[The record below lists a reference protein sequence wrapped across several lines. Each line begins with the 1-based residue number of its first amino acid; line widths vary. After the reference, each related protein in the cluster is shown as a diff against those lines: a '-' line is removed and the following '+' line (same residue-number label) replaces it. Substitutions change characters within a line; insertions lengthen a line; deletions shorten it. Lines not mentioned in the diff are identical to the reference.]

1 MEKIVRLSWA
11 NIRKH
16 KIESVSLVILV
27 MLCMLLAGSSLSGS
41 FGIRTIFPH
50 LMEQT
55 GSFENYMLLEDKAYD
70 KEYEEILRKDSRV
83 EEIAVSELLYS
94 MSGNYLNLAG
104 KEQGMFMAF
113 ITEDNDAKFE
123 HSERVTTLSDAEIG
137 ALEHPVWMPHM
148 AKSNLMLKP
157 GDTFT
162 VVFGSRKYAFTVAGF
177 YDTMFLDNT
186 GSGLKMIVS
195 ENDYRTL
202 ANVMT
207 LNRVLAYN
215 DHQGQGGD
223 KLAEESLK
231 AFEDYS
237 GRDVKSGCQVWTY
250 EAIRTMIDSPLDAM
264 LKLIL
269 IMAGIIILSVLL
281 MIRFRIAGDIK
292 EQIISIGVLEA
303 LGYTSKEITLSYV
316 LEYLLI
322 AGVGIL
328 PGLAGCYVLTPML
341 YQAGAFMIGH
351 DSNAR
356 VKTLPILLVAAAI
369 LLLVTLIAFIR
380 AQMVR
385 KYPPVRAFRRGQG
398 DHRFGREH
406 FPLRNTKHSVHLRLA
421 MKGFLANF
429 KQSLGLTVCIT
440 VSAAAIITSFIL
452 FSVFGTNY
460 HAIEHNAGM
469 EISDLRVEVMPYVDT
484 RELAEELAARPEVRK
499 ATPTTGYTLYV
510 NLPDHNNT
518 TLLPMTFSSFDVTE
532 NIFPATGRFP
542 EHENEIMLNNMLC
555 KTEKIKCGDTVTLEY
570 LNVKRR
576 YLVTGIA
583 TSMTNGTANLYLTE
597 DAMKRLY
604 PNYRPDIIE
613 VYLEDGVDLESFRHT
628 LTDEYGRSI
637 ADAAKEAGDAS
648 DTESRI
654 RAEAERQMAEMLA
667 SGSTSHVE
675 YAIQYGDKLI
685 TGNSDNFRIRS
696 VMNLHD
702 ILETQLYSSAI
713 AISAITVMFIVLSA
727 VVVMIILFIL
737 MESSVRKQRRELGI
751 MKGMGYT
758 SKELMLQLASRIM
771 PAAIF
776 AVIAGTGCGFAAIQG
791 VTSFFGKISINVPAV
806 IVLDLLLLAFC
817 FGCAYIGARKI
828 RQISVCE
835 LMTE

>member
-27 MLCMLLAGSSLSGS
+27 TLCMLLAGSSLSGS
-41 FGIRTIFPH
+41 IGIKTIFPH

-55 GSFENYMLLEDKAYD
+55 GSYENYILIEDKAYD

-83 EEIAVSELLYS
+83 GEVAVSELLYS
-94 MSGNYLNLAG
+94 MSSNFINTAG

-113 ITEDNDAKFE
+113 ITDDNNAKLEQSE
-123 HSERVTTLSDAEIG
+123 HVSVLSDAEI
-137 ALEHPVWMPHM
+137 AAMEHPIWMPYA
-148 AKSNLMLKP
+148 AKDNLHLDP
-157 GDTFT
+157 GDPFT
-162 VVFGSRKYAFTVAGF
+162 VVFGSRKFAFTVAGF
-177 YDTMFLDNT
+177 YDTMLLDNT
-186 GSGLKMIVS
+186 GSGMKMIVS
-195 ENDYRTL
+195 ENDYHSL
-202 ANVMT
+202 ASVMT

-215 DHQGQGGD
+215 DQKGQGGEA
-223 KLAEESLK
+223 LAEDSLK

-237 GRDVKSGCQVWTY
+237 GKDVESGCQVWIY
-250 EAIRTMIDSPLDAM
+250 ETFREMIQTPIDAM

-269 IMAGIIILSVLL
+269 AMGGVIILSVLL

-292 EQIISIGVLEA
+292 EQIVSIGVLEA
-303 LGYTSKEITLSYV
+303 LGYTSNEITLSYV
-316 LEYLLI
+316 IEYLLI
-322 AGVGIL
+322 AAVGIL
-328 PGLAGCYVLTPML
+328 PGFAGCYVLTPAL
-341 YQAGAFMIGH
+341 YNIGAFMVGH
-351 DSNAR
+351 QGNAH
-356 VKTLPILLVAAAI
+356 VKTLPILLTAAAI
-369 LLLVTLIAFIR
+369 LLLVALIAFIR
-380 AQMVR
+380 ARMVR
-385 KYPPVRAFRRGQG
+385 NYPPVRAFRKGQG

-406 FPLRNTKHSVHLRLA
+406 FPLRETKYSVHLRLA

-429 KQSLGLTVCIT
+429 RQGLGLTICIT

-460 HAIEHNAGM
+460 RAIEQSAGM
-469 EISDLRVEVMPYVDT
+469 EISDLRVEVMPYVDAKD
-484 RELAEELAARPEVRK
+484 LAEELAARPEVRK
-499 ATPTTGYTLYV
+499 ATPSTGYTLYV
-510 NLPDHNNT
+510 SLPDHNNT
-518 TLLPMTFSSFDVTE
+518 MLLPMTFSSFDVTE
-532 NIFPATGRFP
+532 NIFPMTGRFP
-542 EHENEIMLNNMLC
+542 EHDNEIMLNNMLC
-555 KTEKIKCGDTVTLEY
+555 RLEKIKCGDTVTLEY

-576 YLVTGIA
+576 YMVTGIA
-583 TSMTNGTANLYLTE
+583 TSTTNGTANLYMTE

-604 PNYRPDIIE
+604 PNFRPDIIE
-613 VYLEDGVDLESFRHT
+613 VYLEEGVDIDNFRHT
-628 LTDEYGRSI
+628 LTEEYGRSI

-654 RAEAERQMAEMLA
+654 RAEAERQMAELLA
-667 SGSTSHVE
+667 SGTSHVE

-758 SKELMLQLASRIM
+758 SRELMLQLASRIM
-771 PAAIF
+771 PAAVF
-776 AVIAGTGCGFAAIQG
+776 AVIAGTGCGCAVIQMI
-791 VTSFFGKISINVPAV
+791 TSYFGKIGINVPAV
-806 IVLDLLLLAFC
+806 ILLDLLLLAFC

-828 RQISVCE
+828 KKISVYE

>member
-27 MLCMLLAGSSLSGS
+27 MLCMLLAGSALSGS
-41 FGIRTIFPH
+41 IGIKTIFPQ

-55 GSFENYMLLEDKAYD
+55 GSYENYALIDDKAYD
-70 KEYEEILRKDSRV
+70 KEYENILRRDSRV
-83 EEIAVSELLYS
+83 EDTAVSELLYS
-94 MSGNYLNLAG
+94 MSANYVNTAG

-113 ITEDNDAKFE
+113 ITAENEAKLQ
-123 HSERVTTLSDAEIG
+123 HSERVTTLSDAELA
-137 ALEHPVWMPHM
+137 ALEHPVWMPHA
-148 AKSNLMLKP
+148 AKDNLHVNP

-162 VVFGSRKYAFTVAGF
+162 AVFGSRKYNFTVAGF

-186 GSGLKMIVS
+186 SSGLKMIVS
-195 ENDYRTL
+195 ENDYHSL
-202 ANVMT
+202 ASVMT

-215 DHQGQGGD
+215 DHQGQGSD
-223 KLAEESLK
+223 TLADDCLK

-237 GRDVKSGCQVWTY
+237 GKDAKSGCQWWTY
-250 EAIRTMIDSPLDAM
+250 ETIRAMIDTPIDAM

-269 IMAGIIILSVLL
+269 AMAGIIILSVLL

-292 EQIISIGVLEA
+292 EQIVSIGVLEA
-303 LGYTSKEITLSYV
+303 LGYTSNEITLSYV
-316 LEYLLI
+316 IEYLLI
-322 AGVGIL
+322 AVVGML
-328 PGLAGCYVLTPML
+328 PGLAGCYVLTPLL
-341 YQAGAFMIGH
+341 YNVGAFMVGH
-351 DSNAR
+351 QGNAR
-356 VKTLPILLVAAAI
+356 VRTLPILLTAAAI
-369 LLLVTLIAFIR
+369 LLLVALIAFIR
-380 AQMVR
+380 ARMVR
-385 KYPPVRAFRRGQG
+385 KYPPVQAFRKGQG

-406 FPLRNTKHSVHLRLA
+406 FPLSKTKHSVHLRLA
-421 MKGFLANF
+421 MKGFLTYF

-440 VSAAAIITSFIL
+440 VSAAAIITSFIM

-460 HAIEHNAGM
+460 HAIEQNAGM
-469 EISDLRVEVMPYVDT
+469 EISDLRVEVMPYVDAK
-484 RELAEELAARPEVRK
+484 ELAEELAERPEVRK

-510 NLPDHNNT
+510 SLPDYNNT
-518 TLLPMTFSSFDVTE
+518 MLLPMTFSSFDVTE
-532 NIFPATGRFP
+532 NIFPMTGRFP
-542 EHENEIMLNNMLC
+542 EHDNEIMLNNMLC
-555 KTEKIKCGDTVTLEY
+555 KLQKIKCGDTVTLEY

-576 YLVTGIA
+576 YMVTGIV
-583 TSMTNGTANLYLTE
+583 TSMTNGTANLYMTE

-604 PNYRPDIIE
+604 PNFRPDIIE
-613 VYLEDGVDLESFRHT
+613 VYLEAGIDPDTFRHI

-637 ADAAKEAGDAS
+637 ADAAKEAENAS

-654 RAEAERQMAEMLA
+654 RAEAERQMAELLA
-667 SGSTSHVE
+667 SGTSHVE

-702 ILETQLYSSAI
+702 ILETQLYSSAL
-713 AISAITVMFIVLSA
+713 AISAITVMFIILSA

-771 PAAIF
+771 PAAVF
-776 AVIAGTGCGFAAIQG
+776 AVIAGTGCGFAVIQ
-791 VTSFFGKISINVPAV
+791 VITSYFGRIGINVPAV
-806 IVLDLLLLAFC
+806 ILLDVLLLVFC

-828 RQISVCE
+828 KQISVYE